1 MQRVIDEANGQYAV
15 TIAPAGAAL
24 TLDSGTLTGSGGQ
37 LTLQQPAALDGG
49 SGGSDGSSGSDT
61 YAVTVQAAVNGSV
74 TVSRRSALRGAT
86 ITITA
91 TPNGGF
97 VTADVTVTGRSGE
110 KLLLTEQGGGRYTFT
125 MPASDVTV
133 KAAFVS
139 EGYKPEACSG
149 DDTCPSRA
157 FTDLDDGKWYHD
169 AVNFVIGNNL
179 MHGVGRGLFAPDDR
193 MSRAMLCQILCDKAG
208 RPAVSGES
216 IFSDVAKGVWYTDAI
231 IRANENAIAEG
242 YGGGLYG
249 PDDRI
254 TREQFAAIPWR
265 YAGSPSSSHSLG
277 HFTDAEQ
284 ISGYAQTALA
294 WANENSIVNGKG
306 EGILDPQGNA
316 TRAEAAQML
325 MNFYSK
331 FAQ

>member
-1 MQRVIDEANGQYAV
+1 M
-15 TIAPAGAAL
+15 

-97 VTADVTVTGRSGE
+97 VTADMTVTDRSGE
-110 KLLLTEQGGGRYTFT
+110 KLSLTGQGGGRYTFT

-169 AVNFVIGNNL
+169 AVDFVIGNDL
-179 MHGVGRGLFAPDDR
+179 MHGVGCGLFDPDGR
-193 MSRAMLCQILCDKAG
+193 MSRAMLCQILHNKAG
-208 RPAVSGES
+208 
-216 IFSDVAKGVWYTDAI
+216 
-231 IRANENAIAEG
+231 
-242 YGGGLYG
+242 
-249 PDDRI
+249 
-254 TREQFAAIPWR
+254 
-265 YAGSPSSSHSLG
+265 
-277 HFTDAEQ
+277 
-284 ISGYAQTALA
+284 
-294 WANENSIVNGKG
+294 
-306 EGILDPQGNA
+306 
-316 TRAEAAQML
+316 
-325 MNFYSK
+325 
-331 FAQ
+331 

>member
-74 TVSRRSALRGAT
+74 TISRRSALRGAT

-110 KLLLTEQGGGRYTFT
+110 KLSLTGQGGGGYTFT
-125 MPASDVTV
+125 
-133 KAAFVS
+133 
-139 EGYKPEACSG
+139 
-149 DDTCPSRA
+149 
-157 FTDLDDGKWYHD
+157 WYHD

-179 MHGVGRGLFAPDDR
+179 MRGVGRGLFDPDGR
-193 MSRAMLCQILCDKAG
+193 MSRAMLCQILYDKAG

-242 YGGGLYG
+242 CGGGLYG

-254 TREQFAAIPWR
+254 TREQLAAIPWR